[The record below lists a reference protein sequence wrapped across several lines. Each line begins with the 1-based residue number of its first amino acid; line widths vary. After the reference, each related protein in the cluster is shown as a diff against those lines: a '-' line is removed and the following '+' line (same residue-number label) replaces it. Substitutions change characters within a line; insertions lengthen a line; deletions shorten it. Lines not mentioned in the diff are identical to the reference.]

1 VNVLAID
8 TMRSDR
14 WGAYAAVIAA
24 LAVLGWVIY
33 GIVVRHQG
41 GGAVQGPS
49 TVAQR
54 PGPRT
59 GSDINMIINA
69 HLLGQSAAPATA
81 AAPPPKTRL
90 RLTLVGSVASPDASR
105 ALAVIA
111 ADAGPA
117 KPYRIGETVSTTG
130 AVVRE
135 VKPDRV
141 ILDRSGK
148 LESLQIERPTLDNP
162 GAGPAVPTADVRTVP
177 SPVAPPRPAPPAAVP
192 APPSQTQ

>member
-1 VNVLAID
+1 
-8 TMRSDR
+8 MRSDR

-24 LAVLGWVIY
+24 LAVLGWVVY
-33 GIVVRHQG
+33 GIVIRYQGDGVVR
-41 GGAVQGPS
+41 GPS
-49 TVAQR
+49 AVAQR
-54 PGPRT
+54 PGPAVSRA
-59 GSDINMIINA
+59 GSDINTIINA

-105 ALAVIA
+105 AVAVIA

-117 KPYRIGETVSTTG
+117 KPYRIGETVSNTG

-162 GAGPAVPTADVRTVP
+162 GAGPAVPNAEIRTVP
-177 SPVAPPRPAPPAAVP
+177 SPVAPPRPVPSATAPVS
-192 APPSQTQ
+192 PSQTQ